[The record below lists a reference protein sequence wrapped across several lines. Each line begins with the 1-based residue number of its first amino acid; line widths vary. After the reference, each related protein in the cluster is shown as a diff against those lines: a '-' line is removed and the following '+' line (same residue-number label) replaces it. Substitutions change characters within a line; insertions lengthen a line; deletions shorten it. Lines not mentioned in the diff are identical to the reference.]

1 MRIMDLAKA
10 AAVGGVIGFAASHIV
25 VDAAKDGADS
35 GPDIA
40 ALVDA
45 RVEAAVDARMAD
57 LGLASA
63 TDLDSRI
70 SGGVAQ
76 FLADQPEAVMTALEQ
91 HQVNEKAREED
102 ARKETL
108 ASLGDALTRQ
118 PGDPAIGASAE
129 TAEVTLVEF
138 FDYRCG
144 YCKRS
149 LETVLDLAK
158 EDPTL
163 RVVFKEFPI
172 LGPESVAATQVS
184 LAANLVDPSRYDAL
198 HNALMRHSGAYD
210 KATLLGVAAKVG
222 YDPVEIEAAL
232 ANGAIGAQIRN
243 GYEIAEALGIRGT
256 PAFIVGSTVIPG
268 AVSGQRL
275 REAIEAARAEG

>member
-1 MRIMDLAKA
+1 MRIMELAIA
-10 AAVGGVIGFAASHIV
+10 AAVGGAIGFAASLAM
-25 VDAAKDGADS
+25 VDAPKA
-35 GPDIA
+35 GPDIS

-45 RVEAAVDARMAD
+45 RAQEQVDARLAD
-57 LGLASA
+57 LGLATA

-76 FLADQPEAVMTALEQ
+76 FLADQPEAVMTALEL
-91 HQVNEKAREED
+91 HQMNEKAREED

-108 ASLGDALTRQ
+108 ASLGDALTKQ

-172 LGPESVAATQVS
+172 LGPESLAAAQVS
-184 LAANLVDPSRYDAL
+184 LAANQVDPSRYDAL
-198 HNALMRHSGAYD
+198 HTALMRHSGGYD

-222 YDPVEIEAAL
+222 YDPVDIEAAL
-232 ANGAIGAQIRN
+232 ANGAIRAQIRN

-256 PAFIVGSTVIPG
+256 PAFVVGSTVIPG
-268 AVSGQRL
+268 AVSGERL